1 MSQSKS
7 AFYFAAGS
15 GGKFSYPG
23 MLSAVKN
30 SFSLKGGNLKDEVLS
45 GLTVA
50 LALVPEAVAFSIIAG
65 VEPLVGLYAAFMVGL
80 VTSVFGGR
88 PGMISG
94 ATGALAVVMVS
105 LVATHGVQY
114 LFATVVLMGLI
125 QMLAG
130 FLKLG
135 KFVRLIPLP
144 VIFGF
149 VNGLAIVIFMAQMAQ
164 FKTTTAEGTLT
175 WMQGTPMYLM
185 LGLVGLTMGII
196 YFLPKLTKAVPASL
210 AAIVVVSAL
219 AIGFGLQT
227 RTVGDIASVA
237 GGLPSFNIP
246 SVPFNMETLGI
257 IFPYALILAAIG
269 LIESLLTL
277 TLVDEITGTRGRS
290 NKECAAQGLANVL
303 TGFFGGMGGCAMI
316 GQSLINA
323 NSGGR
328 SRISGIVAAVFLLIF
343 IVFLSSLIEMIP
355 MAALTGVMIMVA
367 IGTFE
372 WVSFKIL
379 RKIPVVDAIVM
390 ILVTVLTLI
399 FDLAI
404 AVIAGVI
411 VSALAFAWENAVRI
425 RVRKRMDT
433 LTNTKYYEVFGPLF
447 FGSVSGFNEKFD
459 PATDPENVVIDFI
472 DSRVAD
478 HSGIEA
484 VGKIAEKYKHAG
496 KNLTLIHLSEDC
508 LRLLD
513 RAGDMVNVNIIRDSQ
528 DPRYKVISDVLE
540 D

>member
-1 MSQSKS
+1 MSKIKTEASNS
-7 AFYFAAGS
+7 ALLWSTDKYSFKAIR
-15 GGKFSYPG
+15 
-23 MLSAVKN
+23 N
-30 SFSLKGGNLKDEVLS
+30 SFSLKGGTLKDEVLS

-65 VEPLVGLYAAFMVGL
+65 VEPLVGLYAAFLVGFI
-80 VTSVFGGR
+80 TSIFGGR

-105 LVATHGVQY
+105 LVSSHGVEY
-114 LFATVVLMGLI
+114 LFATVVLMGII
-125 QMLAG
+125 QMTAG

-135 KFVRLIPLP
+135 KFVRLIPQP

-149 VNGLAIVIFMAQMAQ
+149 VNGLAIVIFLAQLTQ
-164 FKTTTAEGTLT
+164 FKAPDEAGIVG
-175 WMQGTPMYLM
+175 WMQGNDLLVM
-185 LGLVGLTMGII
+185 LGLVILTMSII
-196 YFLPKLTKAVPASL
+196 YFLPKLTKAIPASL
-210 AAIVVVSAL
+210 TAIVTVSAIV
-219 AIGFGLQT
+219 IGFGLDT

-237 GGLPSFNIP
+237 GGFPSFHIP
-246 SVPFNMETLGI
+246 SVPINLETLKV
-257 IFPYALILAAIG
+257 IFPYAVILAAIG

-277 TLVDEITGTRGRS
+277 TIVDEMTETRGRS
-290 NKECAAQGLANVL
+290 NKECAAQGLANVV

-316 GQSLINA
+316 GQSIINVS
-323 NSGGR
+323 SGGR

-343 IVFLSSLIEMIP
+343 IVFASSLIEMVP
-355 MAALTGVMIMVA
+355 MAALTGLMIMVA
-367 IGTFE
+367 VGTFE
-372 WVSFKIL
+372 WISFKVI
-379 RKIPVVDAIVM
+379 RKIPLTDAIVM
-390 ILVTVLTLI
+390 ILVTGLTLI

-425 RVRKRMDT
+425 RVRKRLDAS
-433 LTNTKYYEVFGPLF
+433 TNTKYYEVFGPLF
-447 FGSVSGFNEKFD
+447 FGSSTGFLEKFD
-459 PATDPENVVIDFI
+459 PATDPENIIIDFI
-472 DSRVAD
+472 DSRVTD

-484 VGKIAEKYKHAG
+484 VAKVAEKYKHAG
-496 KNLTLIHLSEDC
+496 KNLSLMHLSPDC

-513 RAGDMVNVNIIRDSQ
+513 RAGDMVDVNIIRDSD